1 MLLEGLGAKVQW
13 DRGEHCT
20 GKRSPR
26 ILQQLKINQLKIGR
40 TSTKLELDTVS
51 HQPPEEPQV
60 PWQWGREGNSPAQ
73 LLLPKMQPWQS
84 LGIVSTWGQGL
95 LWEELVSQTPLPLS
109 SWQGTVVRHRTEAKE
124 WPFQAVLL
132 HFQQVFNAAIA
143 VSVGTLEVVTWFD

>member
-1 MLLEGLGAKVQW
+1 MPKSMLLEGLGAKVQW

-60 PWQWGREGNSPAQ
+60 P
-73 LLLPKMQPWQS
+73 
-84 LGIVSTWGQGL
+84 
-95 LWEELVSQTPLPLS
+95 
-109 SWQGTVVRHRTEAKE
+109 
-124 WPFQAVLL
+124 
-132 HFQQVFNAAIA
+132 
-143 VSVGTLEVVTWFD
+143 